1 MKKSLQKLFRKSVF
15 LFSAF
20 LFFSCGFNEYK
31 EESVNEEIFYL
42 EESTLFKQDM
52 ENLQEYLF
60 STADKNLAGST
71 GTTFWVV
78 CEKDFNDSLEFRD
91 FSAEVTKI
99 SGNSKAGYGL
109 VFCQNENEKNEQS
122 LLCVLINVNGF
133 YSIGKLSE
141 NCFEKINEW
150 TYSENLNT
158 GYTSNLISVQ
168 KKEDK
173 YQIYFNGNLET
184 SFFDNKKILIPGGR
198 GFVAVVSSEEK
209 FPEQSVKI
217 RYRIKK

>member
-1 MKKSLQKLFRKSVF
+1 MGPAGCTAVSIQPPGPHPVRKTERGTLQPSTDAITKLPGR
-15 LFSAF
+15 
-20 LFFSCGFNEYK
+20 
-31 EESVNEEIFYL
+31 
-42 EESTLFKQDM
+42 
-52 ENLQEYLF
+52 
-60 STADKNLAGST
+60 
-71 GTTFWVV
+71 
-78 CEKDFNDSLEFRD
+78 
-91 FSAEVTKI
+91 
-99 SGNSKAGYGL
+99 
-109 VFCQNENEKNEQS
+109 
-122 LLCVLINVNGF
+122 
-133 YSIGKLSE
+133 
-141 NCFEKINEW
+141 EW